1 MLCLKHIEG
10 RTYDPSLQPEK
21 VLLKP
26 TVTRFGRCNES
37 SDVVID
43 SSISPLMISRL
54 HAEIRFVDGKYRI
67 DCRGMNGMIVN
78 QKKRSSAV
86 LCEGDE
92 IVFGGIGVKKKVKEG
107 QIVRSYDSELVYVFV
122 EVRPSSSE
130 EPDSLGEGT
139 SDGKVRRRSKRK
151 QPVSTS
157 EELLLSDLPADKN
170 KKSKKRGKEV
180 SKDQDVECEKD
191 SHKETRDN
199 EKDGR
204 SKKYLSDLNEEL
216 LCCICRELM
225 VLSHALPCSHTFCY
239 SCIRD
244 WLSHS
249 GDCPNCRASTQLK
262 LAVPVKVLDNTIDKV
277 AAEVLT
283 AEELKERE
291 LKKQEMSEEVKKK
304 KVEVLT
310 VSSESD
316 SDSDDSVDLDF
327 LLWDGVHFHL
337 DHCYSVEHARSGRAR
352 CRTCFAPIAFRSL
365 RWIVDFKTRWEHLP
379 QTHFHHLECFLPP
392 PSITYDYLA
401 FSPQLSREEKRQ
413 VRDMM
418 EAR

>member
-67 DCRGMNGMIVN
+67 DCKGMNGMIVN
-78 QKKRSSAV
+78 QKKRSSVV

-107 QIVRSYDSELVYVFV
+107 QIVRSYDSELVYVFL

-157 EELLLSDLPADKN
+157 EELLLRYKVWSAVHYFPLYRGNGTLPP
-170 KKSKKRGKEV
+170 
-180 SKDQDVECEKD
+180 
-191 SHKETRDN
+191 
-199 EKDGR
+199 R
-204 SKKYLSDLNEEL
+204 SFSFSLEL
-216 LCCICRELM
+216 LTL
-225 VLSHALPCSHTFCY
+225 L
-239 SCIRD
+239 IR
-244 WLSHS
+244 L
-249 GDCPNCRASTQLK
+249 
-262 LAVPVKVLDNTIDKV
+262 
-277 AAEVLT
+277 
-283 AEELKERE
+283 
-291 LKKQEMSEEVKKK
+291 
-304 KVEVLT
+304 
-310 VSSESD
+310 
-316 SDSDDSVDLDF
+316 
-327 LLWDGVHFHL
+327 
-337 DHCYSVEHARSGRAR
+337 
-352 CRTCFAPIAFRSL
+352 
-365 RWIVDFKTRWEHLP
+365 
-379 QTHFHHLECFLPP
+379 
-392 PSITYDYLA
+392 
-401 FSPQLSREEKRQ
+401 
-413 VRDMM
+413 
-418 EAR
+418 